1 MWSKSGSNFTLLLQ
15 LMELGDLLLYCEFK
29 WVEGKEWDDF
39 LIEFSYDQREFFFDK
54 VKGEFLN

>member
-1 MWSKSGSNFTLLLQ
+1 
-15 LMELGDLLLYCEFK
+15 MEIGDLLLYCELK
-29 WVEGKEWDDF
+29 WVEGKEWDDS